1 MGETTQTLSEE
12 DFASLAN
19 FTDAFA
25 YQLNLSEKNLSGS
38 QFTDTQFLQCDFRG
52 TSLTG
57 AIFNNCSFHMCDFE
71 KAIFIGTTFSKS
83 IFREC
88 QIWSCSISGGSFKG
102 SQFFGTSFRDT
113 TITGADLSEV
123 NFNFVSFFGSN
134 ANNCNLSNFY
144 TSYSANGD
152 DTEWTP
158 LEVVA
163 GETVNTQ
170 VSDDEADD
178 EADEK
183 VDDNEEVIA
192 EFSGRGSVRTRQFKI
207 SQEYDEVKIVWSAAN
222 DEMPLFYLNNRAGD
236 TKLNFGGQ
244 DAPVGETFFYES
256 GTYYIEANVDGPW
269 TVRVLAESS
278 SRRSIVDWIDGSG
291 EEIEALNDGEI
302 EYLKQYKTASGRGS
316 GKTSRLKVANV
327 TDYWILKTETSGP
340 NSEIRYKADRETDF
354 KIISSSSVKISR
366 FDGSEFEFDI
376 NTDGEW
382 RLEAWTL
389 SKKAIATR
397 GNDGRKSDLAP
408 DESKSTKDPKVAFA
422 EGMKELDELIGLGS
436 VKEEVRSWV
445 RQVEIMQMRKKEGL
459 KVPDLS
465 RHFVFSGS
473 PGTGKTVV
481 ARILS
486 KLLFGLGL
494 ADKNKV
500 VEVDRSKLVAEYV
513 GQTAPKTREA
523 IEAAFGGVLFID
535 EAYTLSKSGSGSD
548 YGQEAIDTLLKM
560 MEDNRDK
567 LTVIVAGYP
576 DRMERFIKSNPGL
589 ESRFTRAFKF
599 QDYET
604 KELVEIFKS
613 MVDRDQYI
621 AGEEALTAVNEY
633 FLKMHRGENFGNARA
648 VRQLYEDA
656 VGRHG
661 NRLSVQ
667 SLKSKISK
675 TELMTLE
682 KQDIFDKTRDYKQ
695 SDLSDATLDTVLN
708 ELDNMIGLRN
718 VKSEMR
724 SLVNLAKNF
733 QERQDEGLST
743 PDIARH
749 FVFSGPPGTGKT
761 TVAEHVGRLL
771 HTLGLLE
778 RGHTVKVTR
787 ADLVAEHI
795 GQTAIKTQEAVIR
808 ALDGVLFIDEAYTLV
823 SDKKIGGYG
832 QESIDTILKLMEEH
846 RDRLTVIV
854 AGYTDR
860 MNEFLNSN
868 PGLKSRFTRE
878 IKFPSYSPKELVQVF
893 RQQASKLGYELDKK
907 VENSLIQIFTEM
919 ADDES
924 FGNARA
930 ARTLFEQT
938 VERQSDRLQGTPNR
952 SKSDLSLLTVADLP
966 IVV

>member
-1 MGETTQTLSEE
+1 MSESSQTLKED
-12 DFASLAN
+12 DFASLAS

-25 YQLNLSEKNLSGS
+25 YQLDLSEKNLSGS
-38 QFTDTQFLQCDFRG
+38 QFTDTLFQQCDFRG

-57 AIFNNCSFHMCDFE
+57 VIFNNCRFLMCDFE
-71 KAIFIGTTFSKS
+71 NAIFIGATFSES
-83 IFREC
+83 TFREC
-88 QIWSCSISGGSFKG
+88 QLWGCSITGGSFKG
-102 SQFFGTSFRDT
+102 SIFFGTSFENT

-123 NFNFVSFFGSN
+123 QFNFVSFFDSN
-134 ANNCNLSNFY
+134 ATNCNVSDFF
-144 TSYSANGD
+144 TSYSAKGVD
-152 DTEWTP
+152 GEWTP
-158 LEVVA
+158 LEVNA
-163 GETVNTQ
+163 DETENTQ
-170 VSDDEADD
+170 VSEDETED
-178 EADEK
+178 ETEDE

-207 SQEYDEVKIVWSAAN
+207 SQEYDEVKIVWSAA
-222 DEMPLFYLNNRAGD
+222 DDDMPYFYLNDRAGD
-236 TKLNFGGQ
+236 QKLNFGGQ
-244 DAPVGETFFYES
+244 DAPVGETFFYET
-256 GTYYIEANVDGPW
+256 GTYYIEANVNGPW
-269 TVRVLAESS
+269 HVRVLAESS

-291 EEIEALNDGEI
+291 EEIEALNGGEI
-302 EYLKQYKTASGRGS
+302 EYLKQYKTASGQGS

-397 GNDGRKSDLAP
+397 GNDSRRSDLAP

-589 ESRFTRAFKF
+589 ESRFTRTFKF

-613 MVDRDQYI
+613 MVERDQYI

-682 KQDIFDKTRDYKQ
+682 KQDIFDKTNDDKQ

-718 VKSEMR
+718 VKSEVR

-761 TVAEHVGRLL
+761 TVASHVARLL
-771 HTLGLLE
+771 RILGLLE
-778 RGHTVKVTR
+778 RGHIVTVTR
-787 ADLVAEHI
+787 ADLVAEHV
-795 GQTAIKTQEAVIR
+795 GQTAIKTQEAVVR

-860 MNEFLNSN
+860 MNEFLSSN
-868 PGLKSRFTRE
+868 PGLRSRFTRE

-893 RQQASKLGYELDKK
+893 RQLASKSSYELDNK
-907 VENSLIQIFTEM
+907 VENGLIQIFTEM

>member
-1 MGETTQTLSEE
+1 MSESSQTLKED
-12 DFASLAN
+12 DFASLAS

-25 YQLNLSEKNLSGS
+25 YQLDLSEKNLSGS
-38 QFTDTQFLQCDFRG
+38 QFTDTLFQQCDFRG

-57 AIFNNCSFHMCDFE
+57 VIFNNCRFLMCDFE
-71 KAIFIGTTFSKS
+71 NAIFIGATFSES
-83 IFREC
+83 TFREC
-88 QIWSCSISGGSFKG
+88 QLWGCSITGGSFKG
-102 SQFFGTSFRDT
+102 SIFFGTSFENT

-123 NFNFVSFFGSN
+123 QFNFVSFFDSN
-134 ANNCNLSNFY
+134 ATNCNVSDSF
-144 TSYSANGD
+144 TSYSAKGVD
-152 DTEWTP
+152 GEWTP
-158 LEVVA
+158 LEVNA
-163 GETVNTQ
+163 DETENTQ
-170 VSDDEADD
+170 VSEDETED
-178 EADEK
+178 ETEDE

-207 SQEYDEVKIVWSAAN
+207 SQEYDEVKIVWSAA
-222 DEMPLFYLNNRAGD
+222 DDDMPYFYLNDRAGD
-236 TKLNFGGQ
+236 QKLNFGGQ
-244 DAPVGETFFYES
+244 DAPVGETFFYET
-256 GTYYIEANVDGPW
+256 GTYYIEANVNGPW
-269 TVRVLAESS
+269 HVRVLAESS

-291 EEIEALNDGEI
+291 EEIEALNGGEI
-302 EYLKQYKTASGRGS
+302 EYLKQYKTASGQGS

-382 RLEAWTL
+382 RLEARTL

-397 GNDGRKSDLAP
+397 GNDSRRSDLAP

-589 ESRFTRAFKF
+589 ESRFTRTFKF

-613 MVDRDQYI
+613 MVERDQYI

-682 KQDIFDKTRDYKQ
+682 KQDIFDKTNDDKQ

-718 VKSEMR
+718 VKSEVR

-761 TVAEHVGRLL
+761 TVASHVARLL
-771 HTLGLLE
+771 RILGLLE
-778 RGHTVKVTR
+778 RGHIVTVTR
-787 ADLVAEHI
+787 ADLVAEHV
-795 GQTAIKTQEAVIR
+795 GQTAIKTQEAVVR

-860 MNEFLNSN
+860 MNEFLSSN
-868 PGLKSRFTRE
+868 P
-878 IKFPSYSPKELVQVF
+878 
-893 RQQASKLGYELDKK
+893 
-907 VENSLIQIFTEM
+907 
-919 ADDES
+919 
-924 FGNARA
+924 
-930 ARTLFEQT
+930 
-938 VERQSDRLQGTPNR
+938 DRKR
-952 SKSDLSLLTVADLP
+952 HV
-966 IVV
+966 

>member
-1 MGETTQTLSEE
+1 MSESSQTLKED
-12 DFASLAN
+12 DFASLAS

-25 YQLNLSEKNLSGS
+25 YQLDLSEKNLSGS
-38 QFTDTQFLQCDFRG
+38 QFTDTLFQQCDFRG

-57 AIFNNCSFHMCDFE
+57 VIFNNCRFLMCDFE
-71 KAIFIGTTFSKS
+71 NAIFIGATFSES
-83 IFREC
+83 TFREC
-88 QIWSCSISGGSFKG
+88 QLWGCSITGGSFKG
-102 SQFFGTSFRDT
+102 SIFFGTSFENT

-123 NFNFVSFFGSN
+123 QFNFVSFFDSN
-134 ANNCNLSNFY
+134 ATNCNVSDSF
-144 TSYSANGD
+144 TSYSAKGVD
-152 DTEWTP
+152 GEWTP
-158 LEVVA
+158 LEVNA
-163 GETVNTQ
+163 DETENTQ
-170 VSDDEADD
+170 VSEDETED
-178 EADEK
+178 ETEDE

-207 SQEYDEVKIVWSAAN
+207 SQEYDEVKIVWSAA
-222 DEMPLFYLNNRAGD
+222 DDDMPYFYLNDRAGD
-236 TKLNFGGQ
+236 QKLNFGGQ
-244 DAPVGETFFYES
+244 DAPVGETFFYET
-256 GTYYIEANVDGPW
+256 GTYYIEANVNGPW
-269 TVRVLAESS
+269 HVRVLAESS

-291 EEIEALNDGEI
+291 EEIEALNGGEI
-302 EYLKQYKTASGRGS
+302 EYLKQYKTASGQGS

-397 GNDGRKSDLAP
+397 GNDSRRSDLAP

-589 ESRFTRAFKF
+589 ESRFTRTFKF

-613 MVDRDQYI
+613 MVERDQYI

-682 KQDIFDKTRDYKQ
+682 KQDIFDKTNDDKQ

-718 VKSEMR
+718 VKSEVR

-761 TVAEHVGRLL
+761 TVASHVARLL
-771 HTLGLLE
+771 RILGLLE
-778 RGHTVKVTR
+778 RGHIVTVTR
-787 ADLVAEHI
+787 ADLVAEHV
-795 GQTAIKTQEAVIR
+795 GQTAIKTQEAVVR

-860 MNEFLNSN
+860 MNEFLSSN
-868 PGLKSRFTRE
+868 PGLRSRFTRE

-893 RQQASKLGYELDKK
+893 RQLASKSSYELDNK
-907 VENSLIQIFTEM
+907 VENGLIQIFTEM